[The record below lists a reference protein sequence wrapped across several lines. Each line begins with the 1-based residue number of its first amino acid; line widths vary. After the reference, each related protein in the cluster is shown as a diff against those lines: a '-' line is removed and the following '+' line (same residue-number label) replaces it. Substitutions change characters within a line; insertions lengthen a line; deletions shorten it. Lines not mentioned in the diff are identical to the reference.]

1 MARSLVLYSA
11 QACSRARE
19 HPSAGRRWEEVVD
32 IASHGRRIR
41 LHGLWRETGVGA
53 NPPYVDR
60 RAGFRRPA
68 LSVVGAQDR

>member
-1 MARSLVLYSA
+1 M
-11 QACSRARE
+11 
-19 HPSAGRRWEEVVD
+19 D